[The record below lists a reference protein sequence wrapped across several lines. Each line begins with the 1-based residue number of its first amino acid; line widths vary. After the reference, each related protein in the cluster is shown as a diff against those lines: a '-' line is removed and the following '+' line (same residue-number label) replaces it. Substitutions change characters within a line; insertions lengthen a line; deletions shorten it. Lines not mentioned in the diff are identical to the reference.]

1 MTIKCVAHALEAGQ
15 IDEKHPEIA
24 MTSPRPTPLAESL
37 PSTVPFVGPESI
49 ARQRGRPFKARLG
62 ANESGFGASP
72 KVIATMARVAAESW
86 AYGDPENFDIKA
98 AIAAHLAVSAANVT
112 VGSGVDGL
120 LGTAVRLFAGPG
132 DVVVSSLGGYPTFN
146 YHVLAFGA
154 QLKSVPYKDDRED
167 LAGLLDLVIKERA
180 KVVYLAN
187 PDNPMGTWHAG
198 TAVAEFAHALPSS
211 TLLILDEA
219 YCETAPVD
227 ALPDLPVESANVL
240 RFRTFSKAYGL
251 AGVRIGFAFGPR
263 ALVGAFDK
271 VRDHFGVSRI
281 AQAAGIAAL
290 ADQDYLREVLGRIF
304 ASREA
309 IARIARANG
318 LVPVP
323 SATNFVAIDCG
334 RDGAFAKEVLD
345 GLIERDIFVRKP
357 AAPVLDR
364 CIRVSCGPEAEMALF
379 EEALA
384 KTTRSLR

>member
-1 MTIKCVAHALEAGQ
+1 MNRPL
-15 IDEKHPEIA
+15 
-24 MTSPRPTPLAESL
+24 PRLTPLAETL

-72 KVIATMARVAAESW
+72 RVIETMAKAAAESW

-98 AIAAHLAVSAANVT
+98 AIAAHLGVKAANVT
-112 VGSGVDGL
+112 VGSGIDGL
-120 LGTAVRLFAGPG
+120 LGTAVRLFVGPG

-146 YHVLAFGA
+146 YHVTGFGA
-154 QLKSVPYKDDRED
+154 QLKTVPYKDDRED
-167 LAGLLDLVIKERA
+167 LAGLLGLAIKEQA

-187 PDNPMGTWHAG
+187 PDNPMGTWHGG
-198 TAVAEFAHALPSS
+198 TAVAEFARALPPA

-219 YCETAPVD
+219 YCETAPAD
-227 ALPDLPVESANVL
+227 ALPDLPIETTNIL

-251 AGVRIGFAFGPR
+251 AGVRLGYAFGPQML
-263 ALVGAFDK
+263 ASAFDK

-290 ADQDYLREVLGRIF
+290 SDQKFLGDVLERIF
-304 ASREA
+304 ASRET
-309 IARIARANG
+309 IARIARDNG
-318 LVPVP
+318 LAPLP

-334 RDGAFAKEVLD
+334 KDGAFAKKVLD

-357 AAPVLDR
+357 AAPALDR
-364 CIRVSCGPEAEMALF
+364 CIRVSCGPEAEMAFL

-384 KTTRSLR
+384 QTIRSLR